1 MKPLYTAEVTALG
14 GRNGNIKSQDK
25 RLNLQLSKPE
35 SMGGDGSEGTNPE
48 QLFAAAYGP
57 CFLESMK
64 AVAKKMRVDLSDP
77 KVIVK
82 VSFHEY
88 DEGKFKLSA
97 ALNVV
102 DESVEEDMLTD
113 LVKKTHQVCP
123 YSNATR
129 GNIEVILTANKIE
142 VEA

>member
-1 MKPLYTAEVTALG
+1 MKPKYTAEVTAQG
-14 GRNGNIKSQDK
+14 GRDGNIKSQDGN
-25 RLNLQLSKPE
+25 LNLQLAKPE
-35 SMGGDGSEGTNPE
+35 SMGGDGSAGTNPE

-57 CFLESMK
+57 CFLEAMK
-64 AVAKKMRVDLSDP
+64 EMAKKQKVDLSEP
-77 KVIVK
+77 KIIVK
-82 VSFHEY
+82 VSFH
-88 DEGKFKLSA
+88 DNDGNFRLSA

-102 DESVEEDMLTD
+102 DEAVEEDVLTD

-123 YSNATR
+123 YSKATR

>member
-1 MKPLYTAEVTALG
+1 MKPIYTAEVTAQG
-14 GRNGNIKSQDK
+14 GRDGNIKSQDGN
-25 RLNLQLSKPE
+25 LNLQLAKPE
-35 SMGGDGSEGTNPE
+35 SMGGDGSAGANPE

-64 AVAKKMRVDLSDP
+64 EMARHLKVDLSDP

-82 VSFHEY
+82 VSFH
-88 DEGKFKLSA
+88 DNDGKFHLSA
-97 ALNVV
+97 ALNIV
-102 DESVEEDMLTD
+102 DEAVEEDVLTD

-123 YSNATR
+123 YSKATR
-129 GNIEVILTANKIE
+129 GNIEIILTANKIE